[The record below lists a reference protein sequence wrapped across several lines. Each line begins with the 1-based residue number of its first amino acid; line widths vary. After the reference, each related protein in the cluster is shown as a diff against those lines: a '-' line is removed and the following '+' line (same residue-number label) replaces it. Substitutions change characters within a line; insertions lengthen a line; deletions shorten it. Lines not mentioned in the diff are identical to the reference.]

1 MTHSE
6 IVSRLSRLIDNP
18 TTEALYVI
26 TTQQVIQQIV
36 YRMGNDALTLS
47 SEELQLAMKE
57 VQEAI
62 SHNLDERD
70 YIDMGLD
77 SWEIVRNL

>member
-1 MTHSE
+1 VTHSE

-18 TTEALYVI
+18 TTEALYTI
-26 TTQQVIQQIV
+26 TMHHVLQQIV
-36 YRMGNDALTLS
+36 NRMGNDAVSLS
-47 SEELQLAMKE
+47 GEELQLAMIE

-62 SHNLDERD
+62 NHNLDIRE

-77 SWEIVRNL
+77 VWEITRKL